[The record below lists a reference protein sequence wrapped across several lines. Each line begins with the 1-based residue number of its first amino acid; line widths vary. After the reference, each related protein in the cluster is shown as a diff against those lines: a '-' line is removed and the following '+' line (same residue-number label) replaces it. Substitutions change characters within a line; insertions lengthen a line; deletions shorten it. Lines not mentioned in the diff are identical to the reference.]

1 MTGAGTGR
9 YVMALDLGSTSAR
22 TVLVD
27 PAGRIVAEAR
37 NPVVPRFP
45 RPGWVEL
52 DPVALWTAQLDSMHR
67 ALAQVGAGA
76 ADVAAI
82 GITTHRESAFAWE
95 RHSGT
100 PAHDAIMW
108 MSKQT
113 DDIVRRWSA
122 AGLDPEVRARTGLNN
137 DSYFTAPKIAWFLE
151 NVDGFRERAGR
162 GELAVGTVDTW
173 LLWNLTG
180 GRSHLT
186 DHSQAART
194 ALLGLAELDWDTTL
208 LAACGIPRELLPEA
222 VASDSHFGEVDP
234 RLLGGD
240 PGPGIPI
247 TGILADQQSG
257 LFGQACFTTGSAKN
271 TFGTAGVLVANVGD
285 EPVLMDGL
293 TSSVAWTVGGATVF
307 EAEGVVFSSGQT
319 IQWLRDRLG
328 LFGPDDDIEA
338 LARSV
343 PDTGGVYLVP
353 AFAGLCAPH
362 WDRDARASVVGL
374 TLESGAAHVVRAGL
388 EAMAY
393 QTRDNVDAL
402 VRGGVAVPEL
412 RVDGGATRNDLL
424 CQFQADLLD
433 IPVVR
438 PDQLERTALGVAY
451 LAGGGVGWWSVP
463 GDVEAAWTVDRR
475 FEPQIDEARREA
487 LYGGWCDAVRHV
499 RAAAA
504 DHRADPDPSRSEERT
519 PR

>member
-1 MTGAGTGR
+1 MTPR

-27 PAGRIVAEAR
+27 PDGRIVAEAR
-37 NPVVPRFP
+37 NPVVPQFP

-52 DPVALWTAQLDSMHR
+52 DPVALWAAQLDSARR
-67 ALAQVGAGA
+67 ALAQAGATA

-82 GITTHRESAFAWE
+82 GITSHRETAFAWD
-95 RHSGT
+95 RRTGT
-100 PAHDAIMW
+100 PAHNAIMW

-113 DDIVRRWSA
+113 DPIVREWSA
-122 AGLDPEVRARTGLNN
+122 SGLDPEVRTRTGLNN
-137 DSYFTAPKIAWFLE
+137 DSYFTAPKLAWFLR
-151 NVDGFRERAGR
+151 NVDGFAARARR
-162 GELAVGTVDTW
+162 GELAAGTVDTW

-186 DHSQAART
+186 DHTQASRT
-194 ALLGLAELDWDTTL
+194 ALLNLAELGWDATL
-208 LAACGIPRELLPEA
+208 CEACDIPAELLPA
-222 VASDSHFGEVDP
+222 PVASDSHFGEVDP
-234 RLLGGD
+234 RLFGGD
-240 PGPGIPI
+240 AGPPIPV
-247 TGILADQQSG
+247 TAILADQQAG
-257 LFGQACFTTGSAKN
+257 LFGQACFGTGAAKN
-271 TFGTAGVLVANVGD
+271 TFGTAGVLTANVGD
-285 EPVLMDGL
+285 KPVLMDGL
-293 TSSVAWTVGGATVF
+293 TSSVAWTVAGSTAF

-328 LFGPDDDIEA
+328 VIGAGDDVEA
-338 LARSV
+338 VARSV
-343 PDTGGVYLVP
+343 PDNGGVYLVP

-362 WDRDARASVVGL
+362 WDRGARASIVGL

-402 VRGGVAVPEL
+402 VRGGVPVPEL

-424 CQFQADLLD
+424 CQFQADILG

-438 PDQLERTALGVAY
+438 PDELERTALGVAY
-451 LAGGGVGWWSVP
+451 LAGAGVGRWTVP
-463 GDVEAAWTVDRR
+463 DDVASSWTVDRT
-475 FEPQIDEARREA
+475 FEPEMADATRAA
-487 LYGGWCDAVRHV
+487 LYDGWCAAVQHV

-504 DHRADPDPSRSEERT
+504 DHT
-519 PR
+519 TTTL